1 MALTTNARR
10 IYTYLYYTTSN
21 CADKDYCLVVS
32 HSMIDTSRCSRYETR
47 EHFAFYFSLLSTYL
61 YIYDACTFTRINV
74 KISVHH
80 ASRFTDKNGI
90 LIFMV
95 LCYEE
100 ILFRITPSTGTEGR
114 VWGTEHF
121 DVGPVRVLPA
131 RFPRLY
137 TTLHLRSLKNCTIIR
152 GRYSTMIVLNRR
164 KRINE

>member
-1 MALTTNARR
+1 M
-10 IYTYLYYTTSN
+10 
-21 CADKDYCLVVS
+21 
-32 HSMIDTSRCSRYETR
+32 
-47 EHFAFYFSLLSTYL
+47 HFISLLSTYL
-61 YIYDACTFTRINV
+61 YIYDTCTFTRIDV

-114 VWGTEHF
+114 VWRTEHF

-137 TTLHLRSLKNCTIIR
+137 TTLHLRSLNCTIIR
-152 GRYSTMIVLNRR
+152 GDIQQLKYLPSRTHQRVAFTNFRR
-164 KRINE
+164 RLKIISDNEEKNLLPWSLHNP